1 MQYCYSRAKGT
12 HSRSNSNPTP
22 TPPMVDEVCVTL
34 LAYILLPVQHAA
46 ATASP
51 ASQFMHNI
59 HIAQA
64 RLPAA
69 AHSPFADAAAPT
81 LPGSLCSVG
90 VFSTHNCLPC
100 CCAAHMP
107 QEMHT
112 HWSLDATTSHT
123 WHTPIL
129 AAGSATDTPTLQ
141 ALTTSIAE
149 AADVRPSLKTAVHAR
164 PKLCTGMRCT
174 KTCNHAH
181 ACGAHAQG

>member
-1 MQYCYSRAKGT
+1 MLTSTCDQCNIATRAKGT

-81 LPGSLCSVG
+81 LPGGLCSVG

-112 HWSLDATTSHT
+112 HWSLGATTSRT
-123 WHTPIL
+123 WHTPMPGSWQCHRH
-129 AAGSATDTPTLQ
+129 AYTAGS
-141 ALTTSIAE
+141 
-149 AADVRPSLKTAVHAR
+149 
-164 PKLCTGMRCT
+164 
-174 KTCNHAH
+174 NHEH
-181 ACGAHAQG
+181 S